1 MLLLVRDRE
10 PIFNE
15 HDARAHQHLFE
26 LGNRAQELLVL
37 LARAEAH
44 NVLYT
49 STIIPAAI
57 EEDDL
62 ASSRQ
67 VRNVALEIPL
77 RTLALIGCR
86 QRRNPANARVQTL
99 RYPFDRTSLAGRI
112 SAIEDHH
119 QLEFLVDHPI
129 LELHQLALQAEQLLE
144 VDRPVDTLWLRAVRE
159 FGNQP
164 IKAVII

>member
-15 HDARAHQHLFE
+15 HDARAHQHLLE
-26 LGNRAQELLVL
+26 LENRAQELLVL
-37 LARAEAH
+37 LVRAEAH

-49 STIIPAAI
+49 SAIIPAAI

-67 VRNVALEIPL
+67 VRHVALEIPL

-86 QRRNPANARVQTL
+86 QRCNPSNTWVQTL
-99 RYPFDRTSLAGRI
+99 RYPFDGASFARGIA
-112 SAIEDHH
+112 AFEDHH
-119 QLEFLVDHPI
+119 QLE
-129 LELHQLALQAEQLLE
+129 LLSTTQSWSFTSS
-144 VDRPVDTLWLRAVRE
+144 PCSLNSSL
-159 FGNQP
+159 
-164 IKAVII
+164 K